1 MPRGKQ
7 QPAIR
12 PTAVRRTLEIFSDP
26 WAFAL
31 IQECFFGVH
40 RFDEFQRNLGVSR
53 NVLTKRL
60 KHLVDQGVF
69 IRRLYQTRPDRY
81 EYRLTDAGR
90 AMYPIFMSLHQWG
103 EEWLEDERDAPQ
115 ITYVHTPCGRETEP
129 EMVCNR
135 CGRVIRAE
143 DMAAVQV
150 DAAPPL
156 DHVCSEGESGGER

>member
-1 MPRGKQ
+1 MPDEKTQ
-7 QPAIR
+7 KAIR

-26 WAFAL
+26 WAFAV

-60 KHLVDQGVF
+60 KNLVDENVF
-69 IRRLYQTRPDRY
+69 DRRLYQTRPNRY
-81 EYRLTDAGR
+81 EYRLTEAGR

-103 EEWLEDERDAPQ
+103 EEWLEEEEGASH
-115 ITYVHTPCGRETEP
+115 ITYVHTTCGRETEP

-135 CGRVIRAE
+135 CGRRIRAE

-150 DAAPPL
+150 DAAPPVG
-156 DHVCSEGESGGER
+156 HVCEEGEDR

>member
-1 MPRGKQ
+1 MPQGKQ
-7 QPAIR
+7 PPTIR
-12 PTAVRRTLEIFSDP
+12 PTAVRRSLEIFSDP

-60 KHLVDQGVF
+60 KNLVDEKVF
-69 IRRLYQTRPDRY
+69 VRRLYQTRPDRY

-103 EEWLEDERDAPQ
+103 EEWLEDEPDAPH
-115 ITYVHTPCGRETEP
+115 ITYVHTTCGRETEP

-135 CGRVIRAE
+135 CGREIRAE
-143 DMAAVQV
+143 DMAAVQI
-150 DAAPPL
+150 DAAPPV
-156 DHVCSEGESGGER
+156 DHLCDESEEAR

>member
-1 MPRGKQ
+1 MPQGKQ
-7 QPAIR
+7 QPTIR

-60 KHLVDQGVF
+60 KHLVDEKVF
-69 IRRLYQTRPDRY
+69 VRRLYQTRPDRY

-103 EEWLEDERDAPQ
+103 EEWLEDEVDAPH
-115 ITYVHTPCGRETEP
+115 ITYVHATCGRETEP

-135 CGRVIRAE
+135 CGREIRAE
-143 DMAAVQV
+143 DMAAVQI

-156 DHVCSEGESGGER
+156 DHVCDEGEGQER

>member
-1 MPRGKQ
+1 MPDEKQ
-7 QPAIR
+7 QQVIR
-12 PTAVRRTLEIFSDP
+12 PTAVRRTLAIFSDP

-31 IQECFFGVH
+31 LQECFFGAH

-60 KHLVDQGVF
+60 KELVDEGVF
-69 IRRLYQTRPDRY
+69 VRRLYQTRPDRY

-103 EEWLEDERDAPQ
+103 EQWLEHEESAPQ
-115 ITYVHTPCGRETEP
+115 ITFVHTTCGRETDP
-129 EMVCNR
+129 ELVCNR
-135 CGRVIRAE
+135 CGRAIRAE

-150 DAAPPL
+150 DPAPPVG
-156 DHVCSEGESGGER
+156 HVCDETEREGR